1 MTKAGLAE
9 KVYEKLMIDKKTSFE
24 LVEGFIDVLKDALA
38 KGEDVKIS
46 GFGSF
51 TVRTKADRRGRN
63 PKTGE
68 DITIFGR
75 KVLTFKPS
83 VVLREYVNS

>member
-1 MTKAGLAE
+1 VTKAGLAE